1 MVPILLV
8 ATVVHD
14 GAMRD
19 VIVDRDLEVSVG
31 NQVEIRVP
39 RQDADS
45 TYTIDGLPQDA
56 TARADAEGIAVRWV
70 PTDKDVGS
78 HKVRVDVRAADG
90 ERTPP
95 KTVRVIVDER
105 GHLLFVPG
113 VTAAFYAPNDFS
125 RYGAFVGGGVDLAI
139 YTFTAQGNMY
149 VPSHGRF
156 YIDAL
161 VLGSANAN
169 IDPMFSGALGFD
181 STLEQNPHR
190 RFLLPFVGSQVGIAF
205 QKETGTFGWAM
216 PLAGLYVW
224 ASRNLRFAVLGGY
237 LLSTTD
243 DQSVRGPL
251 VSATVNLSA
260 W

>member
-8 ATVVHD
+8 ATIVHD
-14 GAMRD
+14 GTVRD
-19 VIVDRDLEVSVG
+19 VIVDREIEVSVG
-31 NQVEIRVP
+31 DQVEIRVP

-45 TYTIDGLPQDA
+45 TYNLDGLPENA
-56 TARADAEGIAVRWV
+56 TAHAGPEGIDVRWV
-70 PTDKDVGS
+70 PTERDVGS
-78 HKVRVDVRAADG
+78 HKLRVDVRAADG

-113 VTAAFYAPNDFS
+113 VTVAFYAPNDIS

-161 VLGSANAN
+161 VLGSAVAN
-169 IDPMFSGALGFD
+169 IDPLFSAALGFD
-181 STLEQNPHR
+181 LTLEQSPHR
-190 RFLLPFVGSQVGIAF
+190 RFLLPFVGAQVGIAF

-224 ASRNLRFAVLGGY
+224 ASRYLRFAVLGGY

-251 VSATVNLSA
+251 VSATVNLSS

>member
-19 VIVDRDLEVSVG
+19 VIVDHDLEVSVG
-31 NQVEIRVP
+31 DQVEIRVP

-70 PTDKDVGS
+70 PTDRDVGS

-95 KTVRVIVDER
+95 KTVRVVVDER

-113 VTAAFYAPNDFS
+113 VTMAFYAPNDFS

-161 VLGSANAN
+161 VLGSAVAN

-181 STLEQNPHR
+181 LTLEQNPRR

-205 QKETGTFGWAM
+205 QKETGAFGWAM

-224 ASRNLRFAVLGGY
+224 ASRNFRFAMLGGY